1 MKKQILYTEITKAVE
16 ELATA
21 LRKFSGESVFC
32 NVSIISRGEAEG
44 SPDDYTIKV
53 HMNADGLPLVFGEA
67 GYIVRDTDGMIA
79 KVERLHGG
87 VEDD

>member
-1 MKKQILYTEITKAVE
+1 MEKKMLYSDVTAAVE
-16 ELATA
+16 NLTQA

-32 NVSIISRGEAEG
+32 NISIVTREDTKGDADS
-44 SPDDYTIKV
+44 YTIKV
-53 HMNADGLPLVFGEA
+53 HMSAEGLPLVFSEA